1 MKVVTTISD
10 VRAITGLAHK
20 AGETV
25 GFVPTMGALH
35 DGHRS
40 LMKAAR
46 SECGS
51 VGVSVFVNPT
61 QFGPGEDFDT
71 YPRALAADEAI
82 CKAENVDWL
91 FAPSVSEMFPD
102 SARTTV
108 HVSGL
113 TEVLCGL
120 TRPRHFDGV
129 TTVVAKLFSICGPGR
144 AYFGR
149 KDAQQ
154 LAVVRQMVKDLNLPI
169 AVIGCPTV
177 REKDGLAM
185 SSRNARLSANER
197 EAATV
202 IPRALRQVLDQIVAG
217 ERSPRA
223 VTKTLTEMIAS
234 EPIAQIE
241 YVEVVDADTL
251 TSLICEPVSPLTGN
265 VLLAV
270 AVRFGP
276 VRLIDNASVVIE
288 NNGPEVVY

>member
-61 QFGPGEDFDT
+61 QFAPREDFDT

-129 TTVVAKLFSICGPGR
+129 TTVVAKLFSICGPNR

-185 SSRNARLSANER
+185 SSRNAGLGANER

-223 VTKTLTEMIAS
+223 VAKTLTEMITS

-270 AVRFGP
+270 AVRFGS

-288 NNGPEVVY
+288 NNGPEVIY

>member
-61 QFGPGEDFDT
+61 QFAPGEDFDT

-91 FAPSVSEMFPD
+91 FAPSVSEIFPD

-185 SSRNARLSANER
+185 SSRNAGLGANER

-202 IPRALRQVLDQIVAG
+202 IPRAMRQVLDQIVAG

-223 VTKTLTEMIAS
+223 VAKTLTEMIAS

-241 YVEVVDADTL
+241 YVEVVNADTL

>member
-120 TRPRHFDGV
+120 TRPGHFDGV
-129 TTVVAKLFSICGPGR
+129 TTVVAKLFLICGPGR

-169 AVIGCPTV
+169 VVIGCPTV

-223 VTKTLTEMIAS
+223 VTKMLTEMIAA
-234 EPIAQIE
+234 EPIAQVE

-270 AVRFGP
+270 AVRFGS

>member
-202 IPRALRQVLDQIVAG
+202 IPRALRQVLD
-217 ERSPRA
+217 
-223 VTKTLTEMIAS
+223 
-234 EPIAQIE
+234 
-241 YVEVVDADTL
+241 
-251 TSLICEPVSPLTGN
+251 
-265 VLLAV
+265 
-270 AVRFGP
+270 
-276 VRLIDNASVVIE
+276 
-288 NNGPEVVY
+288 

>member
-91 FAPSVSEMFPD
+91 FAPPVSEMFPD

-120 TRPRHFDGV
+120 TRPGHFDGV
-129 TTVVAKLFSICGPGR
+129 TTVVAKLFLICGSGR

-169 AVIGCPTV
+169 AVIDCPTV

-185 SSRNARLSANER
+185 SSRNAGLSANER
-197 EAATV
+197 QAATV

-223 VTKTLTEMIAS
+223 VAKMLTEMLAS
-234 EPIAQIE
+234 EPIAQVE

-270 AVRFGP
+270 AVRFGS

>member
-120 TRPRHFDGV
+120 TRPGHFDGV

-223 VTKTLTEMIAS
+223 VTKMLTEMIAA
-234 EPIAQIE
+234 EPIAQVE

-251 TSLICEPVSPLTGN
+251 SSLICEPVSPLTGN

-270 AVRFGP
+270 AVRFGS

>member
-10 VRAITGLAHK
+10 VRAITGLAYK

-154 LAVVRQMVKDLNLPI
+154 LAV
-169 AVIGCPTV
+169 IGCPTV

-223 VTKTLTEMIAS
+223 VTKMLTEMITS
-234 EPIAQIE
+234 EPIAQVE

-251 TSLICEPVSPLTGN
+251 RSLICEPVSPLTGN

-270 AVRFGP
+270 AVRFGS

>member
-71 YPRALAADEAI
+71 YPCALAADEAI

-120 TRPRHFDGV
+120 TRPGHFDGV

-177 REKDGLAM
+177 REVSVSASTTSTYSTCAIGSEVIISVSVLATALGDL
-185 SSRNARLSANER
+185 SPATIWSRTCRRARGITV
-197 EAATV
+197 AA
-202 IPRALRQVLDQIVAG
+202 
-217 ERSPRA
+217 
-223 VTKTLTEMIAS
+223 
-234 EPIAQIE
+234 
-241 YVEVVDADTL
+241 
-251 TSLICEPVSPLTGN
+251 
-265 VLLAV
+265 
-270 AVRFGP
+270 
-276 VRLIDNASVVIE
+276 
-288 NNGPEVVY
+288 

>member
-1 MKVVTTISD
+1 
-10 VRAITGLAHK
+10 
-20 AGETV
+20 
-25 GFVPTMGALH
+25 
-35 DGHRS
+35 
-40 LMKAAR
+40 MKAAR

-223 VTKTLTEMIAS
+223 VTKMLTEMITS
-234 EPIAQIE
+234 EPIAQVE

-251 TSLICEPVSPLTGN
+251 RSLICEPVSPLTGN

-270 AVRFGP
+270 AVRFGS

>member
-71 YPRALAADEAI
+71 YPRALAADKAI

-120 TRPRHFDGV
+120 TRPGHFDGV

-185 SSRNARLSANER
+185 SSRNAGLGANER

-202 IPRALRQVLDQIVAG
+202 IPRAMRQVLDQIVAG

-223 VTKTLTEMIAS
+223 VAKTLTEMIAS

-241 YVEVVDADTL
+241 YVEVVNADTL

>member
-71 YPRALAADEAI
+71 YPCALAADEAI

-120 TRPRHFDGV
+120 TRPGHFDGV
-129 TTVVAKLFSICGPGR
+129 TTVVAKLFSIFGPGR

-223 VTKTLTEMIAS
+223 VTKMLTEMITS
-234 EPIAQIE
+234 EPIAQVE

-251 TSLICEPVSPLTGN
+251 SSLICEPVSPLTGN

-270 AVRFGP
+270 AVRFGS

-288 NNGPEVVY
+288 NNGPEVIY

>member
-91 FAPSVSEMFPD
+91 FVPSVSEMFPD

-120 TRPRHFDGV
+120 TRPGHFDGV

-223 VTKTLTEMIAS
+223 VTKMLTEMIAA
-234 EPIAQIE
+234 EPIAQVE

-270 AVRFGP
+270 AVRFGS